1 MERQLASLM
10 TGQWVV
16 VLWVVLP
23 DLWETVKDE
32 QLASLK
38 MGKGVVG
45 GIDGAGVSMHEL
57 GLQRQSSGNSDATF
71 LHAPVS
77 V

>member
-1 MERQLASLM
+1 MNHSPSMRPDLMERQLASLM

-32 QLASLK
+32 QLNSLK
-38 MGKGVVG
+38 VGQWVALMGMVYQY
-45 GIDGAGVSMHEL
+45 INEY
-57 GLQRQSSGNSDATF
+57 
-71 LHAPVS
+71 
-77 V
+77 